1 MRRENKKRNKIIIG
15 LISLLLLMTVGYAAF
30 QTNLNIKGTSKIS
43 SNWDIRITNVTSG
56 NKTGN
61 AENAKTPTWT
71 NLTASMEANLYEKGD
86 AMEYEV
92 TVENKGTF
100 DAKLEE
106 IITNIK
112 SNNEAIKIS
121 FSGYT
126 KGEKLYKNTS
136 KVVNVK
142 IEYNKDFTG
151 TPPTNSSEVEITLDY
166 GQAEGGTIT
175 PTNDYLVTYDYK
187 TNGGTSSTSQ
197 NEYLSEGAKIDLSYT
212 ATKAGWTFAGWNTNK
227 DATTGLTSLEMK
239 NADVTLYAIYK
250 KEGKILTASFN
261 NNGGVGTIENITC
274 KIPTVYNNTEQPK
287 TCNITLPNNTFT
299 KEEMDFIGWN
309 TDNKAK
315 EGLNINQSIS
325 EDTEYYA
332 IWKDTTK
339 PIIDDVSTSSTTNSI
354 TVVVKAH
361 DDQSGISK
369 YEYSINGDTYIETT
383 SNAYTFNDLTENMG
397 YNISVKVINGDEMF
411 TISETQM
418 TVAEQLKQ
426 SVITSGDGLYTD
438 IYEMGR
444 YVYRGNN
451 PNNYIKFNN
460 EMWRILSLEADGTVK
475 IIKNDFLEDKL
486 PWDSKNNNNWSKP
499 SSLNDYLNNDYY
511 DSLSN
516 LAKNQV
522 QNHNFN
528 IGTMIYTSNQD
539 FATDLIQDKAKTW
552 KGKVGLISVIDY
564 IKASKD
570 LDCDNL
576 YHGVYYNES
585 NPRPCANQ
593 NYLFDSTK
601 YWWTVNG
608 RTESNSGVWAIVSV
622 GSFGSFGGVEDWY
635 TAQDPLS
642 VRPVTYL
649 KSNIRLSGDG
659 TLLTPYLIEN
669 GINTQK
675 LYKPTF
681 SESGTNIKTVIISY
695 PEGCG
700 DKYMCSYSKDGNSY
714 QTVTTNAES
723 IIFNNNGS
731 LIAKVSDGEN
741 EVTSSYTVLLNYDY
755 NYTGG
760 IQTFTAPLDG
770 FYKIK
775 EHIHPEKYI

>member
-15 LISLLLLMTVGYAAF
+15 LISLLLIMTVGYAAF

>member
-15 LISLLLLMTVGYAAF
+15 LISLLLIMTVGYAAF

-61 AENAKTPTWT
+61 AENTKTPTWT

-100 DAKLEE
+100 DAKLED

-126 KGEKLYKNTS
+126 KGEKLYKNTT

-151 TPPTNSSEVEITLDY
+151 TPPSTSSEVEITLDY